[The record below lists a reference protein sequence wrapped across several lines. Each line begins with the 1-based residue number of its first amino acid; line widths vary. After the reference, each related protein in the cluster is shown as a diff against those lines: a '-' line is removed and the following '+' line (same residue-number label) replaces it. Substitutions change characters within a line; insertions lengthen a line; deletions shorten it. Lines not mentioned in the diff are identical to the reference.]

1 MKRLCRI
8 FWIASVWALALAC
21 NPKKEEPDPKPE
33 PVPVI
38 TIPAE
43 SQAIFSQGISLD
55 AEASAQIPQVKFT
68 ATAAWSADVTD
79 TKASAWLSVDPTS
92 GKAGTVI
99 MTVKA
104 KPNEGKADR
113 EAVVTLTCGKD
124 VHKFTVS
131 QAGVPD
137 IDVESVTLDIT
148 EITLVEGDEAD
159 LKATVL
165 PENATDPTVTWTTS
179 DESVATV
186 ADGKVTAV
194 APGTATITAQAGE
207 KTATCAVTVEKRFIP
222 VSSVEL
228 DKHTLTLVEGDENS
242 LKAAVL
248 PEDATD
254 PTITWTTSEASVATV
269 TDGQVKALAPG
280 KAIIKARAGEQV
292 DSCVVTVEKRFI
304 PVTSVE
310 LNEHSMTLV
319 EGDETTLSA
328 TVKPDDATEPSVT
341 WNTSDASVATVDGGK
356 VKTLKP
362 GKVTITAQ
370 AGEKSDACV
379 ITVEKRFVPVTSV
392 VLDKHALTLVE
403 GDETTLSATVKP
415 DDATEPAVTWTTSD
429 ASVATVAEGKVKTL
443 KPGKV
448 TITAKA
454 GEKTDACEITVEKRF
469 IEVISVELNRHSLAI
484 VEGGEAELSATVKP
498 DDATDKTVT
507 WTTSDASV
515 ATVNG
520 GKVKALKPGKATI
533 TAKAGEKSD
542 ACEVVV
548 DKKIIAVTSVTLDEH
563 SLTLTEGDETTL
575 TATVK
580 PDDATDKTVT
590 WSTSDA
596 SVATVDGGKVK
607 ALKPGKV
614 TITAQAEDQSDACVI
629 TVEKRIIEVTSV
641 TLNEHKLTLVEGDG
655 ATLSAT
661 VKPDDATDKTV
672 TWTTSDASVAT
683 VDGGKVKAMKAGK
696 ATITAKAGDKSD
708 ACEVTVEKKY
718 VAVTSIVLSR
728 TELTLLAGNDA
739 SLTATVKPDDATD
752 KTVTWKSSN
761 PSVARV
767 SGGRVTAL
775 QVGETTI
782 TATAGDYSATC
793 KVTVEYQFVISPQ
806 QVTVAGDGQE
816 FTVKVTCPE
825 TYEVE
830 SMPEWITQV
839 SVSSKTHK
847 FSAPRNPQKTERSG
861 AIVFLDGKGTR
872 LTCTVTQGGYTTEY
886 GDGGTEQVGEG
897 EEIEW

>member
-1 MKRLCRI
+1 MEKLFRI
-8 FWIASVWALALAC
+8 FWIVSVWALALAC

-79 TKASAWLSVDPTS
+79 TKASTWLSVEPAS

-186 ADGKVTAV
+186 ADGKMTAV
-194 APGTATITAQAGE
+194 APGKATITAQAGE

-222 VSSVEL
+222 VSSVEM

-254 PTITWTTSEASVATV
+254 PTITWTTSDASVATV
-269 TDGQVKALAPG
+269 EAGQVKALVPG
-280 KAIIKARAGEQV
+280 KATIKAQAGEQV
-292 DSCVVTVEKRFI
+292 DSCVVTVEKRFV

-328 TVKPDDATEPSVT
+328 TVKPDDATEPAVT
-341 WNTSDASVATVDGGK
+341 WTTSDASVATVTGGK

-370 AGEKSDACV
+370 AGEKSDACE
-379 ITVEKRFVPVTSV
+379 ITVEKRFIPVTSV
-392 VLDKHALTLVE
+392 ELNEHALTLVE

-469 IEVISVELNRHSLAI
+469 IEVTSVELSQPSLAL
-484 VEGGEAELSATVKP
+484 VTGDEVTLTATVKP
-498 DDATDKTVT
+498 DDATDPAVT

-515 ATVNG
+515 ATVIG
-520 GKVKALKPGKATI
+520 GKVKALKEGKATI
-533 TAKAGEKSD
+533 TAQAGDQKATCNVTVAQK
-542 ACEVVV
+542 V
-548 DKKIIAVTSVTLDEH
+548 IAVTSVALDQHTLTLTEGDETTLSATVKPDDATDPTVSWSTSDASVATVTGGKVKTLKPGKVIITARAGDKSDTCEINVEKRVIPVTSVSLNEH
-563 SLTLTEGDETTL
+563 SLTLTEGDEVTL
-575 TATVK
+575 SATVK

-590 WSTSDA
+590 WSTSDV
-596 SVATVDGGKVK
+596 SLATVDGGTVK
-607 ALKPGKV
+607 TLKPGKV
-614 TITAQAEDQSDACVI
+614 TITAKAGDQSDACVI
-629 TVEKRIIEVTSV
+629 TVEK
-641 TLNEHKLTLVEGDG
+641 
-655 ATLSAT
+655 
-661 VKPDDATDKTV
+661 
-672 TWTTSDASVAT
+672 
-683 VDGGKVKAMKAGK
+683 
-696 ATITAKAGDKSD
+696 
-708 ACEVTVEKKY
+708 KY
-718 VAVTSIVLSR
+718 VPVTSISLSQ
-728 TELTLLAGNDA
+728 TELTLLADNDA

-752 KTVTWKSSN
+752 KTVTWTSSN

-767 SGGRVTAL
+767 SGGWITAL

-782 TATAGDYSATC
+782 TASVGGFSATC
-793 KVTVEYQFVISPQ
+793 KVTVQYQFSISPK
-806 QVTVAGDGQE
+806 QVTASGDGQE
-816 FTVKVTCPE
+816 FTIRVKCPE
-825 TYEVE
+825 TYQVE

-847 FSAPRNPQKTERSG
+847 FSAPRNPSKTERSG

-872 LTCTVTQGGYTTEY
+872 LTCMVTQGGYVTEY

>member
-1 MKRLCRI
+1 MKRLGRI
-8 FWIASVWALALAC
+8 FWIAAVGVLALAC
-21 NPKKEEPDPKPE
+21 NSKKEEPTPAPE
-33 PVPVI
+33 PVPEIKV
-38 TIPAE
+38 PAE

-55 AEASAQIPQVKFT
+55 AGASAQIPQVKFT
-68 ATAAWSADVTD
+68 ATAAWSADIAD
-79 TKASAWLSVDPTS
+79 TKASAWLSVEPTG
-92 GKAGTVI
+92 GKAGAVT
-99 MTVKA
+99 MTVSA
-104 KPNEGKADR
+104 LPNEGKADR

-137 IDVESVTLDIT
+137 VDVESVTLDIT

-194 APGTATITAQAGE
+194 APGTATIMAQAGE

-228 DKHTLTLVEGDENS
+228 DKHTLTLVEGDGAD

-254 PTITWTTSEASVATV
+254 PSVTWTTSEASVATIA
-269 TDGQVKALAPG
+269 DGQVKALAPG
-280 KAIIKARAGEQV
+280 RAVIKAQAGEQV

-310 LNEHSMTLV
+310 LNEHALTLV
-319 EGDETTLSA
+319 EGDETTLTA
-328 TVKPDDATEPSVT
+328 TVKPDDATDST
-341 WNTSDASVATVDGGK
+341 ISWITSDASVATVDGGK

-370 AGEKSDACV
+370 AGEKTDACV
-379 ITVEKRFVPVTSV
+379 ITVDKRFIPVTSV
-392 VLDKHALTLVE
+392 SLNEHTLTLV
-403 GDETTLSATVKP
+403 
-415 DDATEPAVTWTTSD
+415 
-429 ASVATVAEGKVKTL
+429 
-443 KPGKV
+443 
-448 TITAKA
+448 
-454 GEKTDACEITVEKRF
+454 
-469 IEVISVELNRHSLAI
+469 
-484 VEGGEAELSATVKP
+484 
-498 DDATDKTVT
+498 
-507 WTTSDASV
+507 
-515 ATVNG
+515 
-520 GKVKALKPGKATI
+520 
-533 TAKAGEKSD
+533 
-542 ACEVVV
+542 
-548 DKKIIAVTSVTLDEH
+548 
-563 SLTLTEGDETTL
+563 EGDETTL

-580 PDDATDKTVT
+580 PDDATEPSVS

-596 SVATVDGGKVK
+596 SVATVDGSKVK
-607 ALKPGKV
+607 TLKPGKV
-614 TITAQAEDQSDACVI
+614 TISAKAGEKTDACVI
-629 TVEKRIIEVTSV
+629 TVEKRFIPVTSVALNEHSLTLVEGDETTLTATVKPDDATEPAVTWSTSDASIATVDGGKVKTLKPGKVTIKAQAGEKSDACEITVEKRFIPVISVALNEHSLTLVEGDETTLTATVKPDDATEPSVTWTTSDSSVATVDGGKVKTLKPGKVTIKAQAGEKSDACEINVEKRIIAVTSV
-641 TLNEHKLTLVEGDG
+641 TLNEHSLTLTEGDEV
-655 ATLSAT
+655 TLSAT

-683 VDGGKVKAMKAGK
+683 VDGGKVKTLKPGK
-696 ATITAKAGDKSD
+696 VTITAKAGDKSD
-708 ACEVTVEKKY
+708 TCVITVEKKY
-718 VAVTSIVLSR
+718 VPVTSISLNH

-752 KTVTWKSSN
+752 QTVSWKSSN

-767 SGGRVTAL
+767 SGGWVTGL
-775 QVGETTI
+775 QVGEAII
-782 TATAGDYSATC
+782 TASIGEFSATC
-793 KVTVEYQFVISPQ
+793 KVTVQYQFVISPQ
-806 QVTVAGDGQE
+806 KVTVAGDGQE

-825 TYEVE
+825 SYEVE

-861 AIVFLDGKGTR
+861 DIVFLDGKGTR

-886 GDGGTEQVGEG
+886 GDGGTEKVGEG